1 MYIHIKHIYFNM
13 KIKLVERI
21 ENYLIIFTR
30 QADGN
35 TAKKKLSREWKI
47 NLTITLHLLFTTDNM
62 CIFYIFKRK
71 ITNKFYASYKQIFL
85 KSSSSRKKKNKQ
97 KTKRKE
103 N

>member
-35 TAKKKLSREWKI
+35 TAKKKIIKRME
-47 NLTITLHLLFTTDNM
+47 NQFNNYFTS
-62 CIFYIFKRK
+62 IIY
-71 ITNKFYASYKQIFL
+71 YG
-85 KSSSSRKKKNKQ
+85 
-97 KTKRKE
+97 
-103 N
+103 